1 MKYTVVYSPEALKDL
16 DRVWDEVF
24 TASADITVTGRYLD
38 DLLDKVD
45 EKSAFPFSGK
55 PLYYQD
61 SFTGYY
67 MIIFKAYLVF
77 YRLDGHTL
85 FVDRV
90 LYGKSDYLR
99 FLNLPTEDIK

>member
-45 EKSAFPFSGK
+45 EKPAFPFFGK
-55 PLYYQD
+55 PLYYQEN
-61 SFTGYY
+61 FTGYY

-77 YRLDGHTL
+77 YRLDSHTL